1 LTKKPAYAKARDM
14 PFDTKPTLH
23 DVGALAGVAARTVSR
38 VINREPG
45 VSDRTAL
52 KVRRAIE
59 ELNFRPNLAA
69 RALRGDRSLLVAII
83 NSNPWPRYVAD
94 VVRGVSMACRQA
106 GTYLT
111 FEEFSPDD
119 EHIAA
124 SMASFMDNVG
134 IAGTILIPL
143 LADDEELLDM
153 LERRGVRTVRM
164 SPARDI
170 GRTDAVISR
179 DEEGISA
186 LVDHLVALNHRKFG
200 YIAGAQGHASS
211 EIRADS
217 FRKRLHHHGID
228 WSSVL
233 FAHGDFSYISGA
245 EATRHMLA
253 RDRKQWPTV
262 ICAANDEMAAGV
274 ISVLGTMGIRVPQD
288 IAVTGFDD
296 NDIARLIWPPLTTVR
311 QSVVD
316 QAYSATQ
323 LLLDRTSDEPRCIE
337 HGVELIIRQS
347 TSG

>member
-1 LTKKPAYAKARDM
+1 M
-14 PFDTKPTLH
+14 PHDAKPTLH

-38 VINREPG
+38 VINREAG
-45 VSDRTAL
+45 VSERTAE
-52 KVRRAIE
+52 KVRRAVQ

-69 RALRGDRSLLVAII
+69 RALRGDRSLLVAIV
-83 NSNPWPRYVAD
+83 NNNPWPRYVAD

-111 FEEFSPDD
+111 FEEFSPEDR
-119 EHIAA
+119 HIAA
-124 SMASFMDNVG
+124 SMADLIDNVG
-134 IAGTILIPL
+134 IAGTILIPI

-153 LERRGVRTVRM
+153 LERRSVRIVRM

-179 DEEGISA
+179 DEEGIFA
-186 LVDHLVALNHRKFG
+186 LVDHLVAFNHRKFG
-200 YIAGAQGHASS
+200 YIAGAKGHASS
-211 EIRADS
+211 DVRSSA

-233 FAHGDFSYISGA
+233 FAHGDYSYISGA

-253 RDRKQWPTV
+253 RDRKAWPSV

-274 ISVLGTMGIRVPQD
+274 ISVLGTMGIKIPQEV
-288 IAVTGFDD
+288 AVSGFDD

-323 LLLDRTSDEPRCIE
+323 LLLDRTTDEPRCIE
-337 HGVELIIRQS
+337 HGVDLIIRQS
-347 TSG
+347 TSPDHP